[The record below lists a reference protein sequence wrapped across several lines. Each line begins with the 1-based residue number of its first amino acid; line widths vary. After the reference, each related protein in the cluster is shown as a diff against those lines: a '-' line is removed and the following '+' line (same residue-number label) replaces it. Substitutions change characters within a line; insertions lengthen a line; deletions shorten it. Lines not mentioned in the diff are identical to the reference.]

1 MAQAFELGKNLS
13 VGHFGANL
21 INNMTCILEYLI
33 QRNRFVSWEKLVE
46 ERFVFLSV
54 LRLFGFLMAFSD
66 G

>member
-1 MAQAFELGKNLS
+1 MPQAFKLGKNLT

-21 INNMTCILEYLI
+21 LNSMTCILEYLI
-33 QRNRFVSWEKLVE
+33 KRNLFVSREKLVE